1 MVVDDAKRVISSKY
15 QKMLKNIIDLEN
27 VRVEDIMIPRNELI
41 SVNINKQDELLEYLK
56 RVQHTRLLIYK
67 DTPDNITGV
76 LHMRNVVNL
85 YANEELASIM
95 LLIKSESLISFQRE
109 LPYRIN

>member
-41 SVNINKQDELLEYLK
+41 SVDINKQDELLEYLK

-85 YANEELASIM
+85 YANEEFSIDNVIDKIRKVF
-95 LLIKSESLISFQRE
+95 LFWQTVT
-109 LPYRIN
+109 